1 MNKDLRERVIRFRS
15 SMAVLQ
21 EMVTK
26 SIISHDDL
34 LTIATKIAEKNG
46 LSSSTI
52 FTDIDLLYNQIN
64 GNM

>member
-1 MNKDLRERVIRFRS
+1 MDKDLRERVIRYRGCLS
-15 SMAVLQ
+15 VLQ

-52 FTDIDLLYNQIN
+52 FRDIDLLYNQIN